1 MAETFGAA
9 LKRLREQVVPKLS
22 QSALARVVPVSHSA
36 ISRYEAGLQT
46 PEEPVASRLDELLGA
61 GGELLALRPTLDV
74 GPLDADQRD
83 RIAHSVRHPG
93 RIDEAA
99 ISALADSLA
108 AQRRLDD
115 VLGPLPLIPAAL
127 AQTEMV
133 TTLLRDMDGPL
144 RQQLAGV
151 ASEHVQFAGWLH
163 AEARRDT
170 QAVRLL
176 GEAEELADEAAD
188 GTLAAQAL
196 NFRGYLA
203 RQQGRPR
210 AMVRGFLA
218 AFHTA
223 GAHVSQQIGDAVQAA
238 QGYAKIDERDAA
250 LRLLDTADGM
260 IDEAGRDE
268 PPATAYWLTPTFHR
282 LNSGLAHLALGDHAA
297 AADHLRTGLDNL
309 PEDQQGAEWTTEY
322 RNGLDQAKAA
332 S

>member
-1 MAETFGAA
+1 MAEDFGSA
-9 LKRLREQVVPKLS
+9 LRRLRKAAGLS
-22 QSALARVVPVSHSA
+22 QAALARRVPVHTSNV
-36 ISRYEAGLQT
+36 SRYESGLQH
-46 PEEPVASRLDELLGA
+46 PEERMAARLDELLGA
-61 GGELLALRPTLDV
+61 HGELLARWS
-74 GPLDADQRD
+74 PLDIDPLTTDD
-83 RIAHSVRHPG
+83 RERIEYSVRFPG

-99 ISALADSLA
+99 ITALADSLA

-115 VLGPLPLIPAAL
+115 IIGPVPLIPASL

-133 TTLLRDMDGPL
+133 TDLLKEVNGPH

-163 AEARRDT
+163 AEARRDA

-176 GEAEELADEAAD
+176 EEAEDLADEAED

-210 AMVRGFLA
+210 AMIRGFLTA
-218 AFHTA
+218 YHTP
-223 GAHVSQQIGDAVQAA
+223 GAHIAQRIGDAVQAA
-238 QGYAKIDERDAA
+238 QGYAKIGERDEA

-260 IDEAGRDE
+260 IDESAREE
-268 PPATAYWLTPTFHR
+268 PPATAYWLTPTFQR
-282 LNSGLAHLALGDHAA
+282 LNSGLAHLALGDHQVAV
-297 AADHLRTGLDNL
+297 DHLETGLGNL
-309 PEDQQGAEWTTEY
+309 PEDQQGAEWTNEY
-322 RNGLDQAKAA
+322 RDGLDQAKAA

>member
-1 MAETFGAA
+1 MVESFGDA
-9 LKRLREQVVPKLS
+9 LRRLRDAAGLSQRQFAPRVPIS
-22 QSALARVVPVSHSA
+22 QSAL
-36 ISRYEAGLQT
+36 SRYESGLQRPDERT
-46 PEEPVASRLDELLGA
+46 TARLDELLGA
-61 GGELLALRPTLDV
+61 GGLLLELRPALDV
-74 GPLDADQRD
+74 GPLTADERD
-83 RIAHSVRHPG
+83 RIAYSVRFPG

-99 ISALADSLA
+99 ITALADSLA

-115 VLGPLPLIPAAL
+115 VLGPAPLIPASL

-133 TTLLRDMDGPL
+133 TDLLKEVNGPL
-144 RQQLAGV
+144 RQQLASV

-163 AEARRDT
+163 AEARRDV

-176 GEAEELADEAAD
+176 EQAEELADEAED

-210 AMVRGFLA
+210 AMIRGFLTA
-218 AFHTA
+218 YHTP
-223 GAHVSQQIGDAVQAA
+223 GAHIAQRIGDAIQAA
-238 QGYAKIDERDAA
+238 QGYAKIGVRDEA

-260 IDEAGRDE
+260 IDEAGRDA

-282 LNSGLAHLALGDHAA
+282 LNSGLAHLALGDNDVAV
-297 AADHLRTGLDNL
+297 DHLHTGLDNL
-309 PEDQQGAEWTTEY
+309 PEDQQGAEWTNEY
-322 RNGLDQAKAA
+322 RDGLDQARAA